1 MENIDIT
8 DPNFALSNSNS
19 FFDNTV
25 FNYVNP
31 LWIYIGLFLLL
42 LFAGLIFYNY
52 YQSKKQIYNTAPE
65 ENLKHI
71 DNRDDNIENNKFEV

>member
-19 FFDNTV
+19 FCNNKI

-31 LWIYIGLFLLL
+31 LWIYIGIFLLL
-42 LFAGLIFYNY
+42 LFAGFIFYNY
-52 YQSKKQIYNTAPE
+52 YQSKKQIYNTTSE

-71 DNRDDNIENNKFEV
+71 DNDDGNIENNKFEV